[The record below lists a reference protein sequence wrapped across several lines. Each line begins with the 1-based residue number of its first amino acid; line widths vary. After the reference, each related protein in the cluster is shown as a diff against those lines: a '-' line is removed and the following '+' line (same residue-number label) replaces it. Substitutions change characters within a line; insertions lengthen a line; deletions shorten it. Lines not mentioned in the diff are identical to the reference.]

1 MKPAKASS
9 NPKADP
15 NAEKTRGPETNAAER
30 ILLDDVY
37 TTKDLLRL
45 LSSSRVPGGG
55 SSNFV
60 VERPKDLASVFFMS
74 YMAYHRRLLCS
85 IRIDA
90 FNVLGFQPKRRQ
102 TPFVLFAD
110 LPDRFVLSIRG
121 TQKLADIAGA
131 LLMVAE
137 RLDVP
142 ANLRAA
148 FQHKTDVLERLAE
161 TMHRGVL
168 NHALEALSLV
178 LDKLSLPGSGK
189 KRVVCYGHSLGAACA
204 VVIAHLLR
212 KLGFEDV
219 ACYCLAC
226 PQVFQPACPVLKE
239 RLLTDYVHYFTRED
253 PVVVDAQALL
263 QLATLKKHRLYAH
276 GDATRNVA
284 LPLPPE
290 KRRGLLDAHHV
301 FWGSSEAL
309 GRDAA
314 TGNVKNEARAP
325 VPRKVVLVDKQWA
338 NVDFGCP

>member
-15 NAEKTRGPETNAAER
+15 NADSNAADR

-37 TTKDLLRL
+37 TTKDMLRL

-60 VERPKDLASVFFMS
+60 VEHPKDIASVFFMS

-90 FNVLGFQPKRRQ
+90 FDVVGFQPKRRQ

-121 TQKLADIAGA
+121 TQKLADIAGT

-142 ANLRAA
+142 ANLRDA
-148 FQHKTDVLERLAE
+148 FSSPSEAGAGGRLGCKTGRTEVLERLAE

-178 LDKLSLPGSGK
+178 FDKLAEKPPWYRKHKGTVWAGL
-189 KRVVCYGHSLGAACA
+189 LTIAGAAGWA
-204 VVIAHLLR
+204 IF
-212 KLGFEDV
+212 KG
-219 ACYCLAC
+219 
-226 PQVFQPACPVLKE
+226 
-239 RLLTDYVHYFTRED
+239 TR
-253 PVVVDAQALL
+253 
-263 QLATLKKHRLYAH
+263 
-276 GDATRNVA
+276 
-284 LPLPPE
+284 PLE
-290 KRRGLLDAHHV
+290 
-301 FWGSSEAL
+301 
-309 GRDAA
+309 
-314 TGNVKNEARAP
+314 
-325 VPRKVVLVDKQWA
+325 
-338 NVDFGCP
+338 